1 MHVGS
6 KKLLREKISLVYYII
21 IKNKNRNKYER
32 NLIEIKKSLKN
43 DNKSIEIE
51 LNERIK
57 NKYETNCGEQN
68 NISHCISKIIVNQI
82 INNPT
87 TN

>member
-21 IKNKNRNKYER
+21 IKNKNRNKYEI

-43 DNKSIEIE
+43 DNKSIE
-51 LNERIK
+51 NEVMNDWGFGRVWEIK
-57 NKYETNCGEQN
+57 MMSLKW
-68 NISHCISKIIVNQI
+68 
-82 INNPT
+82 
-87 TN
+87 

>member
-1 MHVGS
+1 MRKDQFG
-6 KKLLREKISLVYYII
+6 LLHHNNERD
-21 IKNKNRNKYER
+21 IKSNTKET
-32 NLIEIKKSLKN
+32 NLIEITKLKN
-43 DNKSIEIE
+43 DNKYIEIE